1 MPRQNAESTT
11 LKTRSKDIDDG
22 FAGREHPFA
31 EQEQRIKS
39 VAAFLCSVSL
49 HRIPER
55 HPPLAFELGQLN
67 LLNRRVVLRAG
78 ADRQPLA
85 GAWLE

>member
-39 VAAFLCSVSL
+39 VPPRFCAQFPSTGSRSGIHRSPSNLVS
-49 HRIPER
+49 
-55 HPPLAFELGQLN
+55 
-67 LLNRRVVLRAG
+67 
-78 ADRQPLA
+78 
-85 GAWLE
+85 